1 MQAAQPMSEHTRGLW
16 YGVAAYVVWGLSP
29 LFWNA
34 VDGVPALDLITY
46 RVAFAFPILAIAIS
60 TRHLWRQVRT
70 DFASAKARLLT
81 TAAAAL
87 LMTNWGLYV
96 WAVTSEH
103 VVEASLG
110 YFINPLVSIAL
121 GVIVLHERLRRLQ
134 WVAVGIAAVGVIG
147 MGLKLGAIPW
157 ISLTLAFSF
166 GVYGLLKKRVDAPK
180 PLPGLF
186 GEVAV
191 LTIPAIVVW
200 LAYNDPAS
208 PVIAPSATALAF
220 LLGTGAITV
229 IPLLLFGASAQ
240 RIPLATVGVLQYIAP
255 TLQLL
260 VGLTVLNEQLTPAT
274 LFGFAMVWTALALY
288 TADSVRSNR
297 AELAGT

>member
-1 MQAAQPMSEHTRGLW
+1 MQTSQPMSEHTRGLW

-34 VDGVPALDLITY
+34 IDDVPALDLITY
-46 RVAFAFPILAIAIS
+46 RVVFAFPILAIAIS
-60 TRHLWRQVRT
+60 ARRLWPQVRT
-70 DFASAKARLLT
+70 DFASGKARLLT
-81 TAAAAL
+81 TTAAVL

-96 WAVTSEH
+96 WAVTSGH

-134 WVAVGIAAVGVIG
+134 WVAVGIAAIGVVG
-147 MGLKLGAIPW
+147 MGVRLGAVPW

-166 GVYGLLKKRVDAPK
+166 GVYGLLKKREGAPK

-208 PVIAPSATALAF
+208 PVITLSATAVAF
-220 LLGTGAITV
+220 LVGTGVITV
-229 IPLLLFGASAQ
+229 IPLLLFGAAAQ

-260 VGLTVLNEQLTPAT
+260 VGLTVLNEQLTTAT
-274 LFGFAMVWTALALY
+274 FFGFAMVWTALALY
-288 TADSVRSNR
+288 TADSMRSNR
-297 AELAGT
+297 APALT